1 MANTA
6 GHAAVVVDDSA
17 DRVTGD
23 GARGGRPELAPDLEF
38 ARRLAAAAAATLLPT
53 ALSLGAALALP
64 AVGPAAAAA
73 AAAAGSPPAVA
84 ASQTGVGL
92 AFVAMR
98 FRLGLLVTGGGF
110 TCMAVGGCVL
120 TAGAWSWW
128 RLRACDP
135 SCPHHSLRLRV
146 WWWSWWSLLLW
157 LLLQARA
164 WVWLRLWG
172 LLLLL
177 LLWAWM
183 WV

>member
-1 MANTA
+1 MLAVTYTATAATHAPGKTRPSVANTA

-120 TAGAWSWW
+120 TAGGMVVVAA
-128 RLRACDP
+128 AC
-135 SCPHHSLRLRV
+135 
-146 WWWSWWSLLLW
+146 
-157 LLLQARA
+157 
-164 WVWLRLWG
+164 
-172 LLLLL
+172 
-177 LLWAWM
+177 M
-183 WV
+183 